1 MSFGISNN
9 VRSRAVRTCT
19 PELFWKAVRS
29 DYVARVCAGIADA
42 WEQWKRGELAREEFE
57 ELKNREKKRLPIF
70 TFHATFPA
78 GRRLNADALPSGLS
92 MYDIDHLEAP
102 WEYYEHVV
110 EERKEELGIVLAH
123 ITPSREGLR
132 LVFIIPAGMSLEEAQ
147 CWMSQQLNDPNYD
160 QSVKDLA
167 RSSFAVPEDYILYV
181 NEKELFME
189 REAARNEVT
198 QFSSS
203 GEEEYPKGEVVAT
216 TTNATTPAVG
226 HPSSPEEGNLDTH
239 SVNPNLDTS
248 RVNQLIF
255 KGIPYS
261 EIIEQWFIHAGGE
274 PAPGERNT
282 KLHRLAYHLRYIT
295 DNDEKLLLKIMP
307 RYGLSEEEMKGLIHS
322 ACAATWKGMPR
333 LMGTVLSSFGA
344 DTSDGPQKDTPP
356 PMPRKLPALVKLL
369 VSRTPEDYRAAVAHA
384 VFPPLATHLH
394 RTRFRYIDNEEHEAT
409 LMCVLA
415 APTGSG
421 KSCVNAPIDRIMADI
436 RAKDELNRQREAR
449 WKEEN
454 NTKGANKTKANR
466 PEGLVIQWV
475 SPDMTNAAFVMRL
488 AESEEH
494 FLYARMNEIEAFDA
508 LKGSSRNPQQFVI
521 MRLAFD
527 TGEYGQERV
536 GDKSVSEQVR
546 VRFNWNASSTPGRVQ
561 EYFKKVVVDGP
572 VSRINFCTLPEQ
584 EIGADMPVYGTYDSA
599 FDEALRPYIQNL
611 TQATGL
617 IDEPKLEALAR
628 KLHQE
633 LKDRALL
640 TQDRVYDN
648 LARRALVIGWL
659 KACVLYVANGCR
671 WEAAIE
677 DFTRWSVEYDLWCKL
692 HFFGTAIDQAENA
705 ERETTRHPGRRNLL
719 EDMPDDFTLTDLQHL
734 RMKLGM
740 SAGGT
745 QDLLYRW
752 TKRGFIR
759 QTTNDNYKKLK
770 YRSDGIDL
778 TTNSKA

>member
-42 WEQWKRGELAREEFE
+42 WEQWKRGELTREEFD

-70 TFHATFPA
+70 TFHATFTG
-78 GRRLNADALPSGLS
+78 GRRLNAEAVPSGLS

-102 WEYYEHVV
+102 WEYYEHVI
-110 EERKEELGIVLAH
+110 EDRRQELGIVLAH
-123 ITPSREGLR
+123 VTPSKEGLR

-147 CWMSQQLNDPNYD
+147 RWMSTQLNDPNYD

-167 RSSFAVPEDYILYV
+167 RSSFAVPEEYILFV
-181 NEKELFME
+181 DEEGLFNEKLIMKNEK
-189 REAARNEVT
+189 REEADIRENETQVT
-198 QFSSS
+198 HLNETQVTDS
-203 GEEEYPKGEVVAT
+203 AT
-216 TTNATTPAVG
+216 
-226 HPSSPEEGNLDTH
+226 
-239 SVNPNLDTS
+239 
-248 RVNQLIF
+248 F

-261 EIIEQWFIHAGGE
+261 EIIRQWFILSGGE
-274 PAPGERNT
+274 PARGERNT
-282 KLHRLAYHLRYIT
+282 KLHQLAYHLRNVT
-295 DNDEKLLLKIMP
+295 DNDESLLLRIMP
-307 RYGLSEEEMKGLIHS
+307 RYGLSEEEMKRLIHS
-322 ACAATWKGMPR
+322 ACTAKWSGTPR
-333 LMGTVLSSFGA
+333 LMNTVLAHLGSPDAAGA
-344 DTSDGPQKDTPP
+344 SQGDAPP
-356 PMPRKLPALVKLL
+356 EMPRKLPALVKLL
-369 VSRTPEDYRAAVAHA
+369 VSRTPEAYRPAVAHA
-384 VFPPLATHLH
+384 IFPPLATHLH

-421 KSCVNAPIDRIMADI
+421 KSCVNTPIDHIMADI

-449 WKEEN
+449 WKEDN
-454 NTKGANKTKANR
+454 NVKGANKNKANR
-466 PEGLVIQWV
+466 PDGLVIQWV

-488 AESEEH
+488 AESDGH

-508 LKGSSRNPQQFVI
+508 LRGSGRNPQQFVI

-536 GDKSVSEQVR
+536 GEKSVSEQVR
-546 VRFNWNASSTPGRVQ
+546 VRFNWNASSTPGRVR
-561 EYFKKVVVDGP
+561 EYFRKVLVDGP

-584 EIGADMPVYGTYDSA
+584 EIGADMPVYGTYDA
-599 FDEALRPYIQNL
+599 GFDEELRTYIQHL

-617 IDEPKLEALAR
+617 IEEPKLEALAR

-677 DFTRWSVEYDLWCKL
+677 DFARWSVEYDLWCKL
-692 HFFGTAIDQAENA
+692 HFFGAAIDQAESVGQ
-705 ERETTRHPGRRNLL
+705 EFTRHPGRRNLL
-719 EDMPDDFTLTDLQHL
+719 EDLSDDFSRAELEFL
-734 RMKLGM
+734 RMKRGM
-740 SAGGT
+740 DAQGT
-745 QDLLYRW
+745 NDLLYRW
-752 TKRGFIR
+752 AKRGFIR
-759 QTTNDNYKKLK
+759 QTTNDNYRKLK
-770 YRSDGIDL
+770 YRNDGIDL
-778 TTNSKA
+778 APNQEA